1 LNRTFGCTARENH
14 FNLETDQISGEI
26 RDAIWVSARPAPLNN
41 DILSLNITELMQSF
55 LECLVVRP
63 RRGARHQI
71 TYPRGFRRL
80 LRLSHSRNHHEHESD
95 YRKPQPFS
103 ILDFEFS
110 IIGIKSRESIPKSF
124 VHAFLQLKIAN

>member
-71 TYPRGFRRL
+71 TYPREFRQL
-80 LRLSHSRNHHEHESD
+80 LYLGGNDMREEQSAKRKTSDSLVHQLLS
-95 YRKPQPFS
+95 S
-103 ILDFEFS
+103 IFHF
-110 IIGIKSRESIPKSF
+110 
-124 VHAFLQLKIAN
+124 